1 MAAHHLYNFLFLSS
15 NNILDSG
22 NNKGNKNGKTELVN
36 LTSKNTPRSF
46 SAPLYILAF
55 IIAIVIFGIGV
66 YVGTLFDKSNLSR
79 ISSDV
84 ESTLQR
90 LESAQILLFLDDS
103 ASFCPVYKTE
113 LEKLERD
120 TELIG
125 HRLNLLSDKGAT
137 DIELKKQYFV
147 LEAQGYLLSK
157 KVNERCNVNDTLVL
171 YFYSNKNC
179 EKCAAQGEDLLRSRD
194 QLSNSIDKRIKFYSF
209 DGDLGS
215 AVADALKQ
223 KHYVYEYPTIVVN
236 DKVYRDYQDVDTLV
250 KIFSGQSAISSGPR
264 TDG

>member
-1 MAAHHLYNFLFLSS
+1 MA
-15 NNILDSG
+15 
-22 NNKGNKNGKTELVN
+22 
-36 LTSKNTPRSF
+36 SKNKRRSF

-55 IIAIVIFGIGV
+55 IITIIIFGIGV
-66 YVGTLFDKSNLSR
+66 YVGTLFDKSNLSG

-84 ESTLQR
+84 EKTLQR
-90 LESAQILLFLDDS
+90 LESAQLLLFLDDS

-125 HRLNLLSDKGAT
+125 YKLSLFTEKGT
-137 DIELKKQYFV
+137 VDIDLKKQYFV

-157 KVNERCNVNDTLVL
+157 KVNDKCDVHDILVL

-179 EKCAAQGEDLLRSRD
+179 EKCSRQGDELLMTRD
-194 QLSNSIDKRIKFYSF
+194 QLSGKIDKRIKFYSF

-215 AVADALKQ
+215 AIADALKQ
-223 KHYVYEYPTIVVN
+223 KHYIYEYPTIVVN
-236 DKVYRDYQDVDTLV
+236 DKAYVGYQDIDTLI
-250 KIFSGQSAISSGPR
+250 KIFKGEK
-264 TDG
+264 